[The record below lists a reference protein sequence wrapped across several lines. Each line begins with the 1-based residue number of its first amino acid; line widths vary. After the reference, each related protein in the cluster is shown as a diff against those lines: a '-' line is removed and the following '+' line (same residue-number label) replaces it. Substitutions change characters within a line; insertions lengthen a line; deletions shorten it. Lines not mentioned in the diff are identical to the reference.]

1 MCTSSHLM
9 VRAAAGGLT
18 RFARARSGSAAV
30 IFGLA
35 FIPAMLAVGAAIDYG
50 RATMIKTKL
59 QVATDEAV
67 LAAGAQS
74 KLKQSERQNI
84 ALNKVLNNLGPAA
97 SDLDV
102 TVTETEPK
110 AGVYQ
115 VQARA
120 TVKTSL
126 LKFANFQSIAVTAH
140 SEASVTLGSEAPV
153 EIALALDNT
162 GSMRDDIPALKSAA
176 RTLVQNVMASGSSGK
191 VRVSVVPYV
200 AAVNPGLTDSSM
212 IDTGVKAPWTGNWFN
227 WAWIGYD
234 KNCTQNW
241 GSGGGG
247 SGPGG
252 GSSGDS
258 GDAGHLID
266 LLNPFRRIATELFG
280 ISAAF
285 AADVTPNTVPPLT
298 LQNLRST
305 STGRAFKAPAGF
317 NIQPKDSFTGGC
329 DWLVN
334 PGQVSPYELFKRL
347 KDDTG
352 KTVAW
357 KGCVEARASAA
368 EIAMI
373 NASWGGSY
381 SAGVDYDVTDVP
393 PSGDNVATLF
403 TPYFWPDEPDYNF
416 ANWSYAAPGKWT
428 SGATTFHNNYKADYA
443 IPGSWNW
450 ASNSW
455 NNGQNILK
463 YDGATNAAVVKE
475 IAPDTYGPN
484 AACPQPITRLTNDQS
499 AVISAIEA
507 MNFWYNGGTVISEG
521 LTWAWRTLS
530 PEKPFADGAAYTDT
544 KTKKVIVLMTDG
556 VNGLAENGNASGAG
570 VSDYSAYGYMGAS
583 RLYWADNVQTY
594 DQLQTFLDNRLKTA
608 CDNAKAKGV
617 SIYTVMFNHN
627 GFLSAGQ
634 QAHSSELL
642 AYCAS
647 KPENAYVATNTQA
660 LSDAFSNISVAATAT
675 PLRLTK

>member
-1 MCTSSHLM
+1 MRASYHLM
-9 VRAAAGGLT
+9 VRAARGLT
-18 RFARARSGSAAV
+18 RLARARSGSAAV

-35 FIPAMLAVGAAIDYG
+35 FIPAMLGVGAAIDYG
-50 RATMIKTKL
+50 RATMIRTKL
-59 QVATDEAV
+59 QAATDEAV
-67 LAAGAQS
+67 LAAGAQP
-74 KLKQSERQNI
+74 KLKQIERQNI
-84 ALNKVLNNLGPAA
+84 ALNKVLANLGPAA
-97 SDLDV
+97 NGLDV

-115 VQARA
+115 VRAEA

-126 LKFANFQSIAVTAH
+126 LKFANFHSIAVTVN
-140 SEASVTLGSEAPV
+140 SEASVTLGGEAPV

-176 RTLVQNVMASGSSGK
+176 KTLVQNVMADGSKGK

-234 KNCTQNW
+234 KNCKQDW

-258 GDAGHLID
+258 GDAGDLID
-266 LLNPFRRIATELFG
+266 LLNPFRRIANELFG

-285 AADVTPNTVPPLT
+285 AADVTPNTIPPLT
-298 LQNLRST
+298 LQKLKSKT
-305 STGRAFKAPAGF
+305 TGLTFKAPVGF
-317 NIQPKDSFTGGC
+317 NFQPKDSFTGGC
-329 DWLVN
+329 DWIVN

-347 KDDTG
+347 KDDKG
-352 KTVAW
+352 GAVAW

-381 SAGVDYDVTDVP
+381 QTGVDYDVTDIP
-393 PSGDNVATLF
+393 PSGDNAATLF

-416 ANWSYAAPGKWT
+416 GNWSNVLPGKWT
-428 SGATTFHNNYKADYA
+428 SGSTTFHNNYKTDYA
-443 IPGSWNW
+443 VPESWSW

-455 NNGQNILK
+455 NAGQNILK
-463 YDGATNAAVVKE
+463 YDGATNSAVIKE
-475 IAPDTYGPN
+475 TAPDSYGPN
-484 AACPQPITRLTNDQS
+484 ASCPQPITRLTNNQG

-556 VNGLAENGNASGAG
+556 VNGLAENGNASSAG

-583 RLYWADNVQTY
+583 RLSWADNVQTY
-594 DQLQTFLDNRLKTA
+594 DQLQTFLDKRLKRA

-627 GFLSAGQ
+627 GFLSADQ
-634 QAHSSELL
+634 QAHSAELL
-642 AYCAS
+642 AYCAT
-647 KPENAYVATNTQA
+647 KPENAYVATDAKA
-660 LSDAFSNISVAATAT
+660 LSEAFSNISVAATAT